1 MLSRVWCQCWVN
13 LSIEG
18 LFVNGAE
25 FILAYA
31 AERANPVFGEFF
43 EWGAWLNAVVGITYC
58 GIVLVA
64 ADVTYILFHNVI
76 GFKREVKEL

>member
-1 MLSRVWCQCWVN
+1 MVLMLCQIKR
-13 LSIEG
+13 IEG

-43 EWGAWLNAVVGITYC
+43 EWGAWLNTVVGITYC
-58 GIVLVA
+58 GVVLVS
-64 ADVTYILFHNVI
+64 ADVTYILFHNVK
-76 GFKREVKEL
+76 GF